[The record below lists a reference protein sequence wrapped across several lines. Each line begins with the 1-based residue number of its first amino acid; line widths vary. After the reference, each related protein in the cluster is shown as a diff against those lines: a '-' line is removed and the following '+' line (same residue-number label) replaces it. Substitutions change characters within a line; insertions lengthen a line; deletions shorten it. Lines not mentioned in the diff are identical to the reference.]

1 MYPKK
6 SVVPV
11 FKNAV
16 DRSTAKNHRPVSI
29 LSVVRKV
36 FKNLVN
42 NTLVDHFDKCSLLSG
57 FQYGFR
63 SSRSTAEL
71 LTLVSDRIARAFNS
85 SGALRAVPLYVFT
98 ALDMVCDV
106 DLLHKLRPYGI
117 SVKVLGLISS
127 FLSNRRVRMVLDGKS
142 LEEY

>member
-16 DRSTAKNHRPVSI
+16 DTSTAKNHRPISI
-29 LSVVRKV
+29 LSVVSKV

-71 LTLVSDRIARAFNS
+71 LTLVSDRIAR
-85 SGALRAVPLYVFT
+85 
-98 ALDMVCDV
+98 
-106 DLLHKLRPYGI
+106 LLI
-117 SVKVLGLISS
+117 VLGLSDLYHFMYLR
-127 FLSNRRVRMVLDGKS
+127 FLTWFVMLIYFINLGLMEFLLR
-142 LEEY
+142 Y

>member
-29 LSVVRKV
+29 LSVVSKV

-85 SGALRAVPLYVFT
+85 SGALRAVPLY
-98 ALDMVCDV
+98 
-106 DLLHKLRPYGI
+106 LRLWTWFAMLIYFI
-117 SVKVLGLISS
+117 NLGLME
-127 FLSNRRVRMVLDGKS
+127 FLLR
-142 LEEY
+142 Y